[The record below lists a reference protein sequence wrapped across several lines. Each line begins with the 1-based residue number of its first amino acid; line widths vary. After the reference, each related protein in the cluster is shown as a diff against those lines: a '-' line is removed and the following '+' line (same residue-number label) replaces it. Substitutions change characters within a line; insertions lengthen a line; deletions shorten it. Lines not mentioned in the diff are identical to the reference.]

1 MEQKKALIMGASSG
15 MGKEL
20 AKILSGK
27 GYIIGLA
34 ARRIDLLDELQKALP
49 NKSFVKQIDISRPE
63 DAEIKFKEMITEMG
77 GVDLVVI
84 SSGYGDLNSKL
95 KWSIEKETIDVNVTG
110 FALIAGISMRHF
122 LERGSGHLV
131 GISSIAA
138 LRGQRSAP
146 SYAASKA
153 FVSNYMEGLRHMAIK
168 SGKPIIVTDVQP
180 GFVKT
185 PMSKG
190 NNLFWISTAEKA
202 ANQIYNT
209 IAKKKS
215 HAYITKRWR
224 LIAWILKIVPDWVY
238 YKT

>member
-15 MGKEL
+15 IGKEL

-27 GYIIGLA
+27 GYIVGLA
-34 ARRIDLLDELQKALP
+34 ARRIDLLHELQKELP
-49 NKSFVKQIDISRPE
+49 NKSFVKQIDISKTE
-63 DAEIKFKEMITEMG
+63 DAELKFKEMITEMG

-95 KWSIEKETIDVNVTG
+95 KWPIERETIDVNVTG

-122 LERGSGHLV
+122 MERGSGHLV

-138 LRGQRSAP
+138 LRGNRSAP

-153 FVSNYMEGLRHMAIK
+153 FVCNYLEGLRHMAIK
-168 SGKPIIVTDVQP
+168 SGKPIYVTDVQP

-202 ANQIYNT
+202 ANQIYDA
-209 IAKKKS
+209 IAKKKN

-224 LIAWILKIVPDWVY
+224 LIAWLLKAVPDWIY
-238 YKT
+238 NKT

>member
-27 GYIIGLA
+27 GYIVGLA

-49 NKSFVKQIDISRPE
+49 NKSFIKQIDISKPQ

-95 KWSIEKETIDVNVTG
+95 KWPIEKETIDVNVTG

-153 FVSNYMEGLRHMAIK
+153 FVSNYLEGLRHMAIK
-168 SGKPIIVTDVQP
+168 SGNPIYVTDVQP

-202 ANQIYNT
+202 ANQIYDA
-209 IAKKKS
+209 IAKKKN

-224 LIAWILKIVPDWVY
+224 LIAWLLKIVPDWIY

>member
-1 MEQKKALIMGASSG
+1 MKQKKTLIMGASSG
-15 MGKEL
+15 IGKEL
-20 AKILSGK
+20 ATILSGK
-27 GYIIGLA
+27 DYIVGLA
-34 ARRIDLLDELQKALP
+34 ARRIDLLNEVQKALP
-49 NKSFVKQIDISRPE
+49 NKSFIKQIDISKPE
-63 DAEIKFKEMITEMG
+63 DAEIKFKEMIAEMG

-95 KWSIEKETIDVNVTG
+95 KWTIEKETIDVNVTG

-122 LERGSGHLV
+122 MERGSGHLV

-138 LRGQRSAP
+138 LRGQGDGP
-146 SYAASKA
+146 SYSASKA
-153 FVSNYMEGLRHMAIK
+153 FVSNYLEGLRHMAIR
-168 SGKPIIVTDVQP
+168 SGKPIFVTDVQP

-202 ANQIYNT
+202 ANQIYNA
-209 IAKKKS
+209 IANKKN

-224 LIAWILKIVPDWVY
+224 LIAWLLKTVPDWIY

>member
-168 SGKPIIVTDVQP
+168 SGKPIFVTDVQP